1 MNTTAPSPGAG
12 FTWPVRV
19 YWEDTDGGG
28 VVFYA
33 NYLRYLER
41 ARTEWCRA
49 AGIDQSQLQAEQG
62 LVFTVTSAALEF
74 HRPARLDDLLT
85 VTVGVEQVK
94 RASLTLQQQVRRG
107 SPEGELLVTGRVR
120 IACVETAGFRPRAL
134 PEPLRRL
141 FAS

>member
-1 MNTTAPSPGAG
+1 MNATPPTTG
-12 FTWPVRV
+12 FVWPVRV

-49 AGIDQSQLQAEQG
+49 AGIDQSQLQAVQG
-62 LVFTVTSAALEF
+62 LVFTVTAAALEF
-74 HRPARLDDLLT
+74 HRPARLDDLLA
-85 VTVGVEQVK
+85 VTVGVEQLK
-94 RASLTLQQQVRRG
+94 RASLTLRQEVRRG
-107 SPEGELLVTGRVR
+107 RVEGELLVTGRVR
-120 IACVETAGFRPRAL
+120 VACVETTGFRPRAL
-134 PEPLRRL
+134 PESLRRL

>member
-1 MNTTAPSPGAG
+1 MNAGPPTTG
-12 FTWPVRV
+12 FAWPVRV

-49 AGIDQSQLQAEQG
+49 AGIDQSRLQAAQG
-62 LVFTVTSAALEF
+62 LVFTVTTAALEF

-85 VTVGVEQVK
+85 VTVAVEQLK
-94 RASLTLQQQVRRG
+94 RASVSLRQEVRRG
-107 SPEGELLVTGRVR
+107 GIEGELLVTGRVR
-120 IACVETAGFRPRAL
+120 VACVETAGFRPRAL
-134 PEPLRRL
+134 PESLRRL
-141 FAS
+141 LAS